1 MAVPVAM
8 IVFNRPE
15 VTRRVFD
22 AVARARPAQ
31 LFVIAD
37 GARADRAGEAARVAQ
52 VRAIFDAVD
61 WPCTVHRN
69 FSDTNLGCKRRVI
82 SGLDWLFDA
91 VPEAIILEDDCVPA
105 PGFFSYCAEM
115 LERYRDQPRIFS
127 VSGTNFARTVEA
139 PAHYY
144 SNYALMWGWATWR
157 DRWAHYVGDP
167 VDAQRVVRRSWW
179 RRPMDLAYWRRAF
192 DWEKSGGIDSW
203 DYQWILT
210 LWRHRALCVRPTMN
224 LVENI
229 GFGADATHT
238 TATNSPLAN
247 LPVYAGDGGFSAG
260 PAVLAADERRD
271 A

>member
-1 MAVPVAM
+1 
-8 IVFNRPE
+8 
-15 VTRRVFD
+15 
-22 AVARARPAQ
+22 
-31 LFVIAD
+31 
-37 GARADRAGEAARVAQ
+37 
-52 VRAIFDAVD
+52 
-61 WPCTVHRN
+61 
-69 FSDTNLGCKRRVI
+69 
-82 SGLDWLFDA
+82 
-91 VPEAIILEDDCVPA
+91 
-105 PGFFSYCAEM
+105 
-115 LERYRDQPRIFS
+115 
-127 VSGTNFARTVEA
+127 
-139 PAHYY
+139 
-144 SNYALMWGWATWR
+144 
-157 DRWAHYVGDP
+157 
-167 VDAQRVVRRSWW
+167 W

-271 A
+271 AVDRREWLRLSWKTLTAIYLPVVARLGKRLAA